1 MTGHLSM
8 STRELDRLQVLVR
21 VSERRLTQRE
31 AARVLGVT
39 ERQLRRLWTA
49 YRQRGA
55 AGLVSRKRGR
65 RSNRRLADA
74 LREDALALVRERYSD
89 FGPTFAHEKL
99 TEVHGLGVSVST
111 LRTWMADSGLWV
123 PRVQRQRSVHQPR
136 ARRECYGE
144 LIQIDGSDHHW
155 FEERAGRCTLLVF
168 IDDATG
174 KLMELRFCDGE
185 STFNYFEAAKSYLER
200 HGKPVAFYSDKASVF
215 RVNAKQPS
223 AGDGYTQF
231 GRAMGELNI
240 DTMCANTP
248 QAKGRVERANSTLQ
262 NRLVK
267 ELRLANISSIDGA
280 NRFASEFMEDFNKRF
295 AHPALNPHDAHR
307 PLRSDETLQK
317 VFTWQ
322 ETRKVT
328 RSLTLHYKRAMYILD
343 PSDAARRAMG
353 KHVTL
358 YETEDGEVSIVHD
371 GHQLSARAFH
381 KEGHVHQAAIVENKL
396 LGAALHY
403 AKQMQQERDDKKLKS
418 KAVTKRD
425 KRLLR
430 ARQAEASAL
439 PA

>member
-1 MTGHLSM
+1 MGHLVM
-8 STRELDRLQVLVR
+8 SSRELDRLQVLVR

-55 AGLVSRKRGR
+55 AGLVSGKRGR
-65 RSNRRLADA
+65 RSNRRLPEAS
-74 LREDALALVRERYSD
+74 REVALALVRERYSD

-99 TEVHGLGVSVST
+99 VELHGLAISVST
-111 LRTWMADSGLWV
+111 LRTWMTDAQLWV
-123 PRVQRQRSVHQPR
+123 PRLQRERGVHQPR

-144 LIQIDGSDHHW
+144 LIQIDGSDHRW
-155 FEERAGRCTLLVF
+155 FEERAPRCTLLVF

-215 RVNAKQPS
+215 RVNAKQPT

-248 QAKGRVERANSTLQ
+248 QAKGRVERVNSTLQ

-267 ELRLANISSIDGA
+267 ELRLASISSIEAA
-280 NRFASEFMEDFNKRF
+280 NHFARAFIDDFNQRF

-307 PLRSDETLQK
+307 PLRANETLHQ

-328 RSLTLHYKRAMYILD
+328 RSLTLHYKRVMYILD
-343 PSDAARRAMG
+343 QTDAARRAMG
-353 KHVTL
+353 KHVTI
-358 YETEDGEVSIVHD
+358 YETEDGEVRIVHD
-371 GHQLSARAFH
+371 DHELSARAFH
-381 KEGHVHQAAIVENKL
+381 KEGHVRQAAVVENKL
-396 LGAALHY
+396 LGAALQF
-403 AKQMQQERDDKKLKS
+403 AKQMQEERDNKKLQS
-418 KAVTKRD
+418 PALTKRD
-425 KRLLR
+425 QRLLR
-430 ARQAEASAL
+430 ARQAQAVAL